1 MAGVKAPDRPNHKRI
16 ELGLSEWT
24 SSTLPLCHSE
34 VLGSHNPIYVMSSF
48 GQSSKMNRPKSKTLT
63 STSTLRGVNA
73 FTVNLKGHNQIKV
86 MLLLLTQQN
95 SVRSRTLKVGTDP
108 AKKSAQFS
116 FIEEKQKKRLCSIWT
131 LSKLVS
137 MANLKTLYDRK
148 LWFLSRNIGQCLA
161 IVTPES

>member
-1 MAGVKAPDRPNHKRI
+1 
-16 ELGLSEWT
+16 
-24 SSTLPLCHSE
+24 
-34 VLGSHNPIYVMSSF
+34 
-48 GQSSKMNRPKSKTLT
+48 MNRPKSKMLT

-73 FTVNLKGHNQIKV
+73 FTVNLKGNNQIKV

-148 LWFLSRNIGQCLA
+148 L
-161 IVTPES
+161 

>member
-1 MAGVKAPDRPNHKRI
+1 
-16 ELGLSEWT
+16 
-24 SSTLPLCHSE
+24 
-34 VLGSHNPIYVMSSF
+34 
-48 GQSSKMNRPKSKTLT
+48 MNRPKSKTLT
-63 STSTLRGVNA
+63 STSKLRGVNA

-86 MLLLLTQQN
+86 MLLLLLTQQN

-148 LWFLSRNIGQCLA
+148 L
-161 IVTPES
+161 